1 MTTLNAQIPDSLMRQ
16 MQALAKQEQT
26 TVDQL
31 VAIAL
36 AAQVSAWRT
45 KESIDS
51 RAQRADYAAF
61 DRVMAKVP
69 DVPPMPGDELP
80 EGYEPSSR
88 QRPS

>member
-1 MTTLNAQIPDSLMRQ
+1 MTTLHADIPDSLMKQ
-16 MQALAKQEQT
+16 VKALAQQEQT

-36 AAQVSAWRT
+36 TAQVSAWKAT
-45 KESIDS
+45 ESIPS
-51 RAQRADYAAF
+51 RARRADYEAF

-80 EGYEPSSR
+80 EGYQPTKSKH
-88 QRPS
+88 

>member
-1 MTTLNAQIPDSLMRQ
+1 MTTLHADIPDSLLKQ
-16 MQALAKQEQT
+16 VKALAQQEQT

-36 AAQVSAWRT
+36 TAQVSAWKAT
-45 KESIDS
+45 ESIAA
-51 RAQRADYAAF
+51 RARRADYEAF

-80 EGYEPSSR
+80 QGYQPTKSK
-88 QRPS
+88 